1 MVDMEKVIKGLE
13 CCEDRIQCEN
23 CPYGKPRYIG
33 IQGCTRELVHDALAL
48 LKEQDDE
55 IKELRSI
62 VEFWQDKALHT

>member
-1 MVDMEKVIKGLE
+1 MPDREKVIKGLE

-48 LKEQDDE
+48 LQEQEGNQYTDGSFMVGRNG
-55 IKELRSI
+55 IKK
-62 VEFWQDKALHT
+62 F